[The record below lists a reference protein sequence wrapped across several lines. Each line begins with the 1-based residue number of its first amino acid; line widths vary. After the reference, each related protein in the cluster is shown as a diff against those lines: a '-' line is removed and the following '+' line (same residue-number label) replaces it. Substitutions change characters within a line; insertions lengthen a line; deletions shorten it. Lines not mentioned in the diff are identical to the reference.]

1 MQHLFSCCTGGRKRL
16 KTTSKYK
23 NNGTLD
29 SCQLP
34 LELFEDSIMH
44 AVPEVLADEYNG
56 HMKSYH
62 SEFSSPDNSF
72 FEEDEES
79 MRGVSNVVYSKE

>member
-1 MQHLFSCCTGGRKRL
+1 MF
-16 KTTSKYK
+16 
-23 NNGTLD
+23 D
-29 SCQLP
+29 
-34 LELFEDSIMH
+34 DSIMY

-62 SEFSSPDNSF
+62 SEFSSPDISF
-72 FEEDEES
+72 FEEDEDS